1 MPKVTLLSP
10 PLWCSWISQRGFG
23 RWVHFTLSV
32 CNMCM
37 TFLEARSSRCVET
50 VLTAPNACFQPIC
63 CPAITSVPFPL
74 FPISGAPCAITPHI
88 SPSSSHCP
96 ALLAT
101 NYLPSSHRP
110 CSKTLS
116 LLLFFS
122 LVPCEVAGVTGGKEL
137 LLEQS
142 WLTTQTLR
150 SNVWVGEGLSPAD
163 LIN

>member
-1 MPKVTLLSP
+1 
-10 PLWCSWISQRGFG
+10 
-23 RWVHFTLSV
+23 
-32 CNMCM
+32 
-37 TFLEARSSRCVET
+37 
-50 VLTAPNACFQPIC
+50 
-63 CPAITSVPFPL
+63 
-74 FPISGAPCAITPHI
+74 
-88 SPSSSHCP
+88 
-96 ALLAT
+96 
-101 NYLPSSHRP
+101 
-110 CSKTLS
+110 